1 MVKPNLL
8 IADSFGPHSASS
20 IQRTLALK
28 QSCLAIIPSACS
40 PILQPLHRG
49 IKQKFKVRIITNS
62 CHFRHYGSNRYIFT
76 HFFQDL
82 IDYEAKVDSY
92 KNGNPHAKI
101 VRWVDKAFKTL
112 KQNQVGSLVFMKK
125 TYNGFVAIV
134 FPCFIF

>member
-20 IQRTLALK
+20 IQRTLASR

-49 IKQKFKVRIITNS
+49 IKQKFKVRIIKN
-62 CHFRHYGSNRYIFT
+62 CKLLKFQALQQCSNRCIFT
-76 HFFQDL
+76 YFFQDL

-112 KQNQVGSLVFMKK
+112 KQNQVGSLVFLG
-125 TYNGFVAIV
+125 NSWI
-134 FPCFIF
+134 